1 MGPRAVASKPPT
13 KRTWF
18 KPGTTLPGEG
28 AHNSSLFLL
37 KVPALPAF
45 LTARLPAVPDLCHH
59 ASEAQKQ
66 ASCPQEMPPGPGE
79 P

>member
-28 AHNSSLFLL
+28 AHNSSLSFL
-37 KVPALPAF
+37 KAPSLPAF
-45 LTARLPAVPDLCHH
+45 LTACPPAVLDLCHH

-66 ASCPQEMPPGPGE
+66 ASCPRETPPGPGE
-79 P
+79 H